1 MKRGI
6 ILVLLFSAVCFAQ
19 STDKSDILAQVT
31 ALLAEKLEDQR
42 VEIETLKY
50 QVIETQNQM
59 TSLAERIAILEG
71 NAK

>member
-1 MKRGI
+1 MRK
-6 ILVLLFSAVCFAQ
+6 LLAVLLLSAVCFAQ

-59 TSLAERIAILEG
+59 TSLAERIALLES
-71 NAK
+71 NQK